1 MLSENTPLISVI
13 VPVYNVSVY
22 LRKCIESIRN
32 STYINLEIILVD
44 DGSTDDSG
52 NICDHYEKIDD
63 RITVIHK
70 KNGGLSSARNAGL
83 DIATGLYIS
92 FIDSDDYISDKMFE
106 AMLGKALDMDAD
118 IVQCGVF
125 RVDEYGNLY
134 KKSCVKECCLRNE
147 SVIESFFT
155 ASQIPVM
162 LCNKLFKKQLIS
174 STRMVESKNNED
186 NMFMIDILC
195 KIKCFVSIEDA
206 FYYYLNR
213 ADSIMNKTFSEKKL
227 DSIFAYNYVLNRTN
241 EFAPSF
247 VPYVNYWR
255 CMNSFYL
262 YYDIW
267 KSNVIDKNKYYQI
280 VEKEFQ
286 DTYPYVRKLKYIKY
300 KDRIRLMIFNIS
312 RINAV
317 KLYHSCLK
325 NRL

>member
-1 MLSENTPLISVI
+1 
-13 VPVYNVSVY
+13 
-22 LRKCIESIRN
+22 
-32 STYINLEIILVD
+32 
-44 DGSTDDSG
+44 
-52 NICDHYEKIDD
+52 
-63 RITVIHK
+63 
-70 KNGGLSSARNAGL
+70 
-83 DIATGLYIS
+83 
-92 FIDSDDYISDKMFE
+92 
-106 AMLGKALDMDAD
+106 
-118 IVQCGVF
+118 
-125 RVDEYGNLY
+125 
-134 KKSCVKECCLRNE
+134 
-147 SVIESFFT
+147 
-155 ASQIPVM
+155 
-162 LCNKLFKKQLIS
+162 
-174 STRMVESKNNED
+174 
-186 NMFMIDILC
+186 MFMIDILC

-213 ADSIMNKTFSEKKL
+213 SDSIMNKTFSEKKL

>member
-44 DGSTDDSG
+44 DGSTDGSG

-70 KNGGLSSARNAGL
+70 KNGGLSSARNVGL

-106 AMLGKALDMDAD
+106 AMLRKALDMDAD

-134 KKSCVKECCLRNE
+134 KKSYAKECYLRNE

-155 ASQIPVM
+155 TSQIPVI

-174 STRMVESKNNED
+174 STRMVEGKNNED
-186 NMFMIDILC
+186 NMFMIDILS

-213 ADSIMNKTFSEKKL
+213 SNSIMNKTFSEKKL

-247 VPYVNYWR
+247 SHYVNYWR

-262 YYDIW
+262 YYSIW

>member
-1 MLSENTPLISVI
+1 M
-13 VPVYNVSVY
+13 
-22 LRKCIESIRN
+22 
-32 STYINLEIILVD
+32 
-44 DGSTDDSG
+44 
-52 NICDHYEKIDD
+52 
-63 RITVIHK
+63 
-70 KNGGLSSARNAGL
+70 SSARNAGL

-174 STRMVESKNNED
+174 STRMVEGKNNED

-213 ADSIMNKTFSEKKL
+213 SDSIMNKTFSEKKL

>member
-1 MLSENTPLISVI
+1 
-13 VPVYNVSVY
+13 
-22 LRKCIESIRN
+22 
-32 STYINLEIILVD
+32 
-44 DGSTDDSG
+44 
-52 NICDHYEKIDD
+52 
-63 RITVIHK
+63 
-70 KNGGLSSARNAGL
+70 
-83 DIATGLYIS
+83 
-92 FIDSDDYISDKMFE
+92 MFE

-174 STRMVESKNNED
+174 STRMVEGKNNED

-213 ADSIMNKTFSEKKL
+213 SDSIMNKTFSEKKL